1 MPASAVW
8 VISRCIRTARRRS
21 TNILSVSLDTIISF
35 GIKYINGYG
44 MRIDNSNTDVGDIH
58 GIATH
63 IRVEFHPIRTRRATP
78 GGELFFPPVRS
89 PFPPEI
95 LTVLYFIKL
104 NFSRP
109 RGKSPHGQMSLL
121 VNADSNNEAITLV
134 RYRLL
139 DAALMEIAFAGDEEV
154 TLWQFVKIETVPD
167 EGLVL
172 DVVRGL
178 DEETP
183 GMTAFLPA
191 FEGDGVHALPACLP
205 DAAGEYTIA
214 FPILDLKTEGQ
225 K

>member
-1 MPASAVW
+1 MV
-8 VISRCIRTARRRS
+8 
-21 TNILSVSLDTIISF
+21 ISF
-35 GIKYINGYG
+35 GIKYINGYD
-44 MRIDNSNTDVGDIH
+44 MRIDNSNIDVGDIH
-58 GIATH
+58 GIATY

-78 GGELFFPPVRS
+78 GGELFFPPVHP

-121 VNADSNNEAITLV
+121 VNADSNNEAITCV

-139 DAALMEIAFAGDEEV
+139 DAALKQIAFAGDEQV
-154 TLWQFVKIETVPD
+154 TLWQFVKIESVPD

-183 GMTAFLPA
+183 GLTAILPA
-191 FEGDGVHALPACLP
+191 FEGDGVHELPSCLP
-205 DAAGEYTIA
+205 DQNGEHTIA
-214 FPILDLKTEGQ
+214 FPILDLKNEGR